1 MKTTQ
6 TLFNYMSKKSEELH
20 KADISN
26 KDMPLGD
33 VFRVVI
39 LRSNIRTHLP
49 EIKKILNG

>member
-6 TLFNYMSKKSEELH
+6 RLFNYMSKKSEELH
-20 KADISN
+20 RTDIAS

-39 LRSNIRTHLP
+39 LRSNLRDSLP
-49 EIKKILNG
+49 EIKRILND